1 MFYKFKINIISNKK
15 RVMNKN
21 LLCILFCLANFSFSN
36 CVYAQNSY
44 TISGKVFDSTTNK
57 PLANVTVNLKGS
69 KFSGITRVDGTYK
82 IVTAN
87 WQDSLAISSVGYNDL
102 YIPLEQGKIT
112 NIVIRMMHKVGGLD
126 VVIIGGAKKSSKT
139 FMQKVIEKKA
149 INNPDRFGSFSYLRY
164 TRTELDINNLDFANA
179 NGKGLKSMLLKT
191 YASLDSNARSEKELP
206 VYFTERLA
214 NYYHSTSPFIERE
227 NLVARK
233 SLGLETDDLIN
244 RTNKY
249 FFNFNIYDDWI
260 PLFDQ
265 TYVSPLNSNA
275 FSYYKYFEGDTTEE
289 NGETFMLVRFSPLRG
304 YGRTF
309 TGSLYINTKT
319 YVVQF
324 VNLHLTKSANINF
337 INDISYTQEY
347 KNIYDSTS
355 GKMVYLPYKF
365 SSDVKF
371 ESGLALIGIPQK
383 EKATSAKFIIRNT
396 TVIDKVKLNIILPS
410 ANVKDAI
417 NKEQT
422 TEWDKDDKYWE
433 ANRPDK
439 LSSHEKN
446 IYLMVDTLKKNK
458 RFVHQVKLF
467 TILGS
472 GYWDVKEK
480 IRFGPYAAIISRN
493 ALEGYRTRFGFWTLP
508 GFHKKLN
515 IFGYAAYGTKDKAF
529 KGSLGVKYLWNGA
542 RWTKTTVS
550 YGSDYDLFIDQD
562 DELDKDNIVNTLLR
576 KNIAFTR
583 TYAKT
588 ALVRHEQYITPTLSL
603 AAQFV
608 YKDLTPA
615 FEFKYRPIN
624 KKTGKP
630 YEIADSIFDRTLHVA
645 EGSIGF
651 RLARAE
657 NSKLINF
664 DQIKMKSYNP
674 ILSGKFTYG
683 FNFKDARFQYQKIN
697 LSLEQYLRLPPKSL
711 LYYKIEAGKVF
722 GTLPYLILDV
732 PSGNEFLVSSK
743 YLFNT
748 MLPYEFASDKF
759 VALHT
764 RLYLGGILFDKVPF
778 IRKLGWRE
786 RFTFNAYSGSLTQ
799 ENKEYNRGANFRT
812 LERKPFMEAGVGIE
826 NIFHFFAIE
835 YYRRFSYSRIG
846 AKRDGF
852 YAGVTLSF

>member
-1 MFYKFKINIISNKK
+1 MMMRKIFSLVIVLFFCFAANKSA
-15 RVMNKN
+15 M
-21 LLCILFCLANFSFSN
+21 
-36 CVYAQNSY
+36 AQNTF
-44 TISGKVFDSTTNK
+44 TITGKIFDSSTNK

-69 KFSGITRVDGTYK
+69 KFSGITRVDGTFK

-87 WQDSLAISSVGYNDL
+87 WHDSLV
-102 YIPLEQGKIT
+102 IT
-112 NIVIRMMHKVGGLD
+112 NVGFENISVPLMEGKTTNLVIKMLHKVGGLD
-126 VVIIGGAKKSSKT
+126 VVVIGGAKKSSKT
-139 FMQKVIEKKA
+139 FMQKVIEKKS
-149 INNPDRFGSFSYLRY
+149 INNPARFSSFSYLRY
-164 TRTELDINNLDFANA
+164 TRTELDVNNLDFANS

-191 YASLDSNARSEKELP
+191 YASLDSNAKSDKELP

-214 NYYHSTSPFIERE
+214 NYYHSNDPSIDRE
-227 NLVARK
+227 NIIARK

-249 FFNFNIYDDWI
+249 FFNFNIYEDWI
-260 PLFDQ
+260 PVFDQ

-275 FSYYKYFEGDTTEE
+275 FSYYKYFEGDTTVE
-289 NGETFMLVRFSPLRG
+289 NGETFMLVRFAPLRG

-309 TGSLYINTKT
+309 TGSLYVNTKT

-324 VNLHLTKSANINF
+324 VNLHLTKTANINF

-355 GKMVYLPYKF
+355 GKMVFLPYKF

-396 TVIDKVKLNIILPS
+396 TVIDKMKLNIVVPNENLK
-410 ANVKDAI
+410 AAI

-433 ANRPDK
+433 ANRPDQ
-439 LSSHEKN
+439 LSKHEKN
-446 IYLMVDTLKKNK
+446 IYLMIDTLKKNK
-458 RFVHQVKLF
+458 RFVHQVKFF

-493 ALEGYRTRFGFWTLP
+493 ALEGLRSRFGFWTLP
-508 GFHKKLN
+508 GFSKKLN
-515 IFGYAAYGTKDKAF
+515 IFGYGAYGTKDKAF
-529 KGSLGVKYLWNGA
+529 KGSLGIKYLWNGA

-576 KNIAFTR
+576 KNISFTR

-588 ALVRHEQYITPTLSL
+588 ALIKHEQYITPSLSL
-603 AAQFV
+603 TAALV
-608 YKDLTPA
+608 YKDLAPA
-615 FEFKYRPIN
+615 FEFRYRPIN
-624 KKTGKP
+624 TKTKKP
-630 YEIADSIFDRTLHVA
+630 YEVADSIFSNDLSVA

-651 RLARAE
+651 RIAKNE

-683 FNFKDARFQYQKIN
+683 FDFKEAHFQYQKLNI
-697 LSLEQYLRLPPKSL
+697 SLEQYLRLPPKSL
-711 LYYKIEAGKVF
+711 LYYKVEAGKVF

-732 PSGNEFLVSSK
+732 PAGNEFLVSSK

-748 MLPYEFASDKF
+748 MVPYEFASDQF

-764 RLYLGGILFDKVPF
+764 RLYLGGILFDKIPF

-786 RFTFNAYSGSLTQ
+786 RFTFNAYSGSLTD
-799 ENKEYNRGANFRT
+799 ENKEYNKGLNFRT
-812 LERKPFMEAGVGIE
+812 LDRKPFMEAGVGIE

-835 YYRRFSYSRIG
+835 YYRRFSYSRNG
-846 AKRDGF
+846 AKRDGI

>member
-1 MFYKFKINIISNKK
+1 MRKIFSLVVVLFFCFAANKSA
-15 RVMNKN
+15 
-21 LLCILFCLANFSFSN
+21 I
-36 CVYAQNSY
+36 AQNTF
-44 TISGKVFDSTTNK
+44 TITGKIFDSSTNK

-69 KFSGITRVDGTYK
+69 KFSGITRVDGTFK

-87 WQDSLAISSVGYNDL
+87 WHDSLAITNVGFEDINV
-102 YIPLEQGKIT
+102 PLEQGKTT
-112 NIVIRMMHKVGGLD
+112 NLVIKMLHKVGGLD

-139 FMQKVIEKKA
+139 FMQKVIEKKS
-149 INNPDRFGSFSYLRY
+149 INNPARFSSFSYLRY
-164 TRTELDINNLDFANA
+164 TRTELDVNNLDFAKS

-191 YASLDSNARSEKELP
+191 YGSLDSNAKSEKELP

-214 NYYHSTSPFIERE
+214 NYYHSNDPSIDRE
-227 NLVARK
+227 NIIARK

-249 FFNFNIYDDWI
+249 FFNFNIYEDWI
-260 PLFDQ
+260 PVFDQ

-275 FSYYKYFEGDTTEE
+275 FSYYKYFEGDTTVE

-309 TGSLYINTKT
+309 TGSLYVNTKT

-324 VNLHLTKSANINF
+324 VNLHLTKTANINF

-347 KNIYDSTS
+347 KNIFDSTS
-355 GKMVYLPYKF
+355 GKMVFLPYKF

-396 TVIDKVKLNIILPS
+396 TVIDKMKLNIIVPNENLKS
-410 ANVKDAI
+410 AI

-422 TEWDKDDKYWE
+422 TEWDKDDSYWE
-433 ANRPDK
+433 ANRPDQ
-439 LSSHEKN
+439 LSKHEKN

-458 RFVHQVKLF
+458 RFVHQVKFF

-493 ALEGYRTRFGFWTLP
+493 ALEGLRSRFGFWTLP
-508 GFHKKLN
+508 GFSKKLN
-515 IFGYAAYGTKDKAF
+515 IFGYGAYGTKDKAF
-529 KGSLGVKYLWNGA
+529 KGSLGIKYLWNGA

-576 KNIAFTR
+576 KNIPFTR

-588 ALVRHEQYITPTLSL
+588 YLIKHEQYITPSLSL
-603 AAQFV
+603 TAALV
-608 YKDLTPA
+608 YKDLAPA
-615 FEFKYRPIN
+615 FEFRYRPIN
-624 KKTGKP
+624 TKTKKP
-630 YEIADSIFDRTLHVA
+630 YDVADSIFSNDLSVA

-651 RLARAE
+651 RIAKNE

-683 FNFKDARFQYQKIN
+683 FDFKDAHFQYQKIN
-697 LSLEQYLRLPPKSL
+697 ISLEQYLRLPPKSL
-711 LYYKIEAGKVF
+711 LYYKIEAGQVF

-732 PSGNEFLVSSK
+732 PAGNEFLVSSK

-748 MLPYEFASDKF
+748 MVPYEFASDKF

-764 RLYLGGILFDKVPF
+764 RLYLGGILFDKIPF

-786 RFTFNAYSGSLTQ
+786 RFTFNAYSGSLTD
-799 ENKEYNRGANFRT
+799 ENKEYNKGLNFRT

-835 YYRRFSYSRIG
+835 YYRRFNYSRSG